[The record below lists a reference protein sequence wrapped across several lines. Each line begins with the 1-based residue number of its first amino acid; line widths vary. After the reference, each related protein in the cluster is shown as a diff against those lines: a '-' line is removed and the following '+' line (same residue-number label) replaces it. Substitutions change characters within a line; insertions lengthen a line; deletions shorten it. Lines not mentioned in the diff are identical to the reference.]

1 MQAAVDLLCT
11 ERLVELTQTLVAI
24 PSETGHEHAIG
35 DWLAHFL
42 DSLGLSV
49 QRLPVED
56 AGDTIVGTLPAASA
70 SSDGPTMMLNFHL
83 DTFDAFEN
91 WETDPFEPRL
101 SADGRRIV
109 GLGAHDMKA
118 GAACVLG
125 AVEAIVQSSAAL
137 GGTLLV
143 VGTTDEEYWSRG
155 AHALVA
161 SGLIDRCSY
170 NIVPEPVRQPASAL
184 LLSNCGAHPGTV
196 GQHWSQVSQC
206 RNRIDLGRSDRPPD
220 LNAHSALHT
229 GATRSDLHWGA
240 RPACFQASV
249 PRRVRLGGI

>member
-1 MQAAVDLLCT
+1 MQAAVDLLRA

-24 PSETGHEHAIG
+24 PSETGHEQAIG

-42 DSLGLSV
+42 ENLGLSV

-56 AGDTIVGTLPAASA
+56 AGDTIVGTLAATSTT
-70 SSDGPTMMLNFHL
+70 SDGPTMMLNFHL

-91 WETDPFEPRL
+91 WESDPFDPRL

-118 GAACVLG
+118 GVACVLG
-125 AVEAIVQSSAAL
+125 AVEAIVQSSVTL

-170 NIVPEPVRQPASAL
+170 NIVPEPVR
-184 LLSNCGAHPGTV
+184 T
-196 GQHWSQVSQC
+196 
-206 RNRIDLGRSDRPPD
+206 
-220 LNAHSALHT
+220 
-229 GATRSDLHWGA
+229 A
-240 RPACFQASV
+240 RKCPFS
-249 PRRVRLGGI
+249 PF